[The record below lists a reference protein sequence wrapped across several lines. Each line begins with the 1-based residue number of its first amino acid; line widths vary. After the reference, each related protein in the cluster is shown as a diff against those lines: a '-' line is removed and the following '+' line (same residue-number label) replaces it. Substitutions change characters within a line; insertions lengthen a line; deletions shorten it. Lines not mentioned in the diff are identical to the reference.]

1 MKLEA
6 VNRVPQLPG
15 GDPSPDDG
23 AELGALLDIFLENRR
38 MIALVTAVCLALGGL
53 YALLRPR
60 VYEGNL
66 LIQVENSI
74 DSAANSLLGS
84 VSSLFDVKSTADAEI
99 ELIRSRLVV
108 TRAVDSTRL
117 FIYAKPHYV
126 PLIGRRIAAF
136 NKGLSEPGLFG
147 WGGFCWG
154 SESIEIDTFDVPT
167 DDEADKFRIT
177 LLDQNRYRLSGADL
191 AQPVIGRIGELLS
204 FSTVD
209 GPARLQV
216 RGITG
221 RPGAAFDV
229 IRYSRLQTI
238 DDLQDRMKITE
249 LGKQSGVIS
258 VVWQNKD
265 PALVS
270 EVMNAVGREYVQQN
284 IGRKSEE
291 AERSIAFLNSQLPVM
306 KRDLELAEDRFNAMR
321 NKLGTV
327 NLGDEAGLM
336 LQQSVDIDTQLI
348 GLKQRREELMSRFGP
363 SHPAMVALN
372 DQIQSLNSQLG
383 ALDTKIRSRPMVEQS
398 ILRLTRDVQV
408 SQGLYVA
415 MLNNVQ
421 QLKLLKAGKV
431 GTVRLVDTAV
441 VPDEPVKPKAW
452 IDLAVSLVLGLSLGG
467 GCAFL
472 RSTMFGGVTN
482 PDELEQ
488 RTGLSVYS
496 VVPHSARQTALQ
508 RKLRTNKSDT
518 LVLSNVEPRDP
529 SVESL
534 RSLRTA
540 MQFAMLDAV
549 SNVVVISGPT
559 PGVGKSFVSSNLA
572 AVLANAGSKVLLIDA
587 DMRKGHLHY
596 YFGID
601 RESGFSE
608 LLAGQRQIG
617 DVRHSQVLPNLD
629 FIATGTLPPNPNELL
644 LTTRLPAL
652 LAEFSRD
659 YDVVV
664 IDTPPVLATA
674 DTGVLAQHAGAVFLV
689 AKAGMTN
696 VAEIRESSKRLAQ
709 AGTVPKGVVFNGLKA
724 HLGKYGYGAKYGVY
738 RYSAYEYV
746 ESETA

>member
-1 MKLEA
+1 MKIDA
-6 VNRVPQLPG
+6 VNRMPNRPV
-15 GDPSPDDG
+15 GDELPDDG

-38 MIALVTAVCLALGGL
+38 MIAVVTAVCVALGGL

-126 PLIGRRIAAF
+126 PLIGRRIATF
-136 NKGLSEPGLFG
+136 NKGLSDPGLFG

-154 SESIEIDTFDVPT
+154 NESIEIDSFDVPT
-167 DDEADKFRIT
+167 EEEGDKFRIT
-177 LLDQNRYRLSGADL
+177 LLDQSRYRLSGADISV
-191 AQPVIGRIGELLS
+191 PVIGRIGQLLT
-204 FSTVD
+204 FSTAD
-209 GPARLQV
+209 GTARLKV
-216 RGITG
+216 NAINA

-249 LGKQSGVIS
+249 LGKQSGVIN

-265 PALVS
+265 PVLVS
-270 EVMNAVGREYVQQN
+270 EVMNAIGREYVQQN
-284 IGRKSEE
+284 VGRKSEE
-291 AERSIAFLNSQLPVM
+291 AERSLAFLNSQLPVM

-372 DQIQSLNSQLG
+372 DQIRSLNTQLG
-383 ALDTKIRSRPMVEQS
+383 EIDTKVRSRPMVEQS

-415 MLNNVQ
+415 MLNNIQ

-431 GTVRLVDTAV
+431 GTVRLIDTAV

-472 RSTMFGGVTN
+472 RSTMFGGVSN

-496 VVPHSARQTALQ
+496 VVPYSARQAVLQ
-508 RKLRTNKSDT
+508 RKLRANKSDT
-518 LVLSNVEPRDP
+518 LVLSSVEPRDP

-540 MQFAMLDAV
+540 MQFAMMDTA

-572 AVLANAGSKVLLIDA
+572 AVLANAGTRVLLIDA

-596 YFGID
+596 YFGVE
-601 RESGFSE
+601 RECGFSE
-608 LLAGQRQIG
+608 LLAGQRQV
-617 DVRHSQVLPNLD
+617 DEVRHAQVLPNLD

-644 LTTRLPAL
+644 LTPRLPTL
-652 LAEFSRD
+652 LAEFSRH
-659 YDVVV
+659 YDIVV

-674 DTGVLAQHAGAVFLV
+674 DTGVLAQHAGALFLV

-696 VAEIRESSKRLAQ
+696 AAEIRESSKRLTQ
-709 AGTVPKGVVFNGLKA
+709 TGVVPKGIVFNGLKV

-746 ESETA
+746 DSEKA

>member
-1 MKLEA
+1 MKIEA
-6 VNRVPQLPG
+6 VNRMPHPPG
-15 GDPSPDDG
+15 GDQSPDEG
-23 AELGALLDIFLENRR
+23 AELGALLDIFLENRK
-38 MIALVTAVCLALGGL
+38 MIAVVTAVCVAFGGL

-117 FIYAKPHYV
+117 FIYAKPHYL
-126 PLIGRRIAAF
+126 PLIGRRIASL
-136 NKGLSEPGLFG
+136 NKGISNPGLFG

-154 SESIEIDTFDVPT
+154 NESIEIDSLDVPT
-167 DDEADKFRIT
+167 EDEGDKFRIT
-177 LLDQNRYRLSGADL
+177 MLDANRYRLTGSDIPE
-191 AQPVIGRIGELLS
+191 PVIGRIGQLLS
-204 FSTVD
+204 FATVD
-209 GPARLQV
+209 GPARLKV
-216 RGITG
+216 NAINARA
-221 RPGAAFDV
+221 GAAFDV

-238 DDLQDRMKITE
+238 DDLQERMKITE
-249 LGKQSGVIS
+249 LGKQSGVVN

-265 PALVS
+265 PVLVS

-284 IGRKSEE
+284 VGRKSEE
-291 AERSIAFLNSQLPVM
+291 AERSLAFLNSQLPVM
-306 KRDLELAEDRFNAMR
+306 KHDLELAEDRFNAMR

-372 DQIQSLNSQLG
+372 DQIRS
-383 ALDTKIRSRPMVEQS
+383 LDTQLAEIDTKVRSRPMVEQS

-415 MLNNVQ
+415 MLNNIQ

-452 IDLAVSLVLGLSLGG
+452 IDLAVSLLLGLSLGG

-472 RSTMFGGVTN
+472 RSTMFGGVSN

-496 VVPHSARQTALQ
+496 VVPYSARQAALQ
-508 RKLRTNKSDT
+508 RKLRTNKSET
-518 LVLSNVEPRDP
+518 LVLSNVEPRDS

-540 MQFAMLDAV
+540 MQFAMLDTA

-572 AVLANAGSKVLLIDA
+572 AVLANAGSRVLLIDA

-596 YFGID
+596 YFGVE
-601 RESGFSE
+601 REGGFSE
-608 LLAGQRQIG
+608 LLAGQRNV
-617 DVRHSQVLPNLD
+617 DEVRHAQVLPNLD
-629 FIATGTLPPNPNELL
+629 FIATGALPPNPNELL
-644 LTTRLPAL
+644 LTPRLPVL
-652 LAEFSRD
+652 LADFSRD
-659 YDVVV
+659 YDIVV

-674 DTGVLAQHAGAVFLV
+674 DTGVLAPHAGAVFLV

-696 VAEIRESSKRLAQ
+696 VAEIRESSKRLTQ
-709 AGTVPKGVVFNGLKA
+709 TGVIPKGVVFNGLKA

-746 ESETA
+746 DSEAT